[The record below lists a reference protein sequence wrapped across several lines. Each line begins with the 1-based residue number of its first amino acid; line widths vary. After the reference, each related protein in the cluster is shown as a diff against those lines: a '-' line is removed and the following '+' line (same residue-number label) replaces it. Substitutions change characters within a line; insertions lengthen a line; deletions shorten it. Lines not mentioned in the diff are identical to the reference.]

1 MAKKSNIS
9 PKAKAI
15 AWLCTLVYFG
25 SYMTRKNF
33 DVMLRRI
40 AKSFNAETDIPV
52 ADINRYEGELFEYL
66 TATKDELLKSIRE
79 TGTLSPEGEA
89 ELKEAIIY
97 TKDKFLGKDQ

>member
-1 MAKKSNIS
+1 MK
-9 PKAKAI
+9 
-15 AWLCTLVYFG
+15 
-25 SYMTRKNF
+25 
-33 DVMLRRI
+33 
-40 AKSFNAETDIPV
+40 EIPV